1 MIELTNSTAQT
12 LQPGQA
18 LTFDAIPLL
27 KTGCNECFNK
37 LLPTSVK
44 LRSSGCNPIYNVEFH
59 ANITSN
65 AAATPVELSLA
76 IANTA
81 LLGTSMDAT
90 PAAAGDAV
98 NVSAGKYIPVG
109 CCECNLDRVS
119 VINSGTNPVVVNPG
133 SLLRIGR
140 KS

>member
-1 MIELTNSTAQT
+1 MIELSNSTAQT

-18 LTFDAIPLL
+18 LTFDTIPLL
-27 KTGCNECFNK
+27 KTGCNECYNPM
-37 LLPTSVK
+37 LPTSVK
-44 LRSSGCNPIYNVEFH
+44 LKTTGCNPIYSVTFH
-59 ANITSN
+59 GNITAN
-65 AAATPVELSLA
+65 AATTPVQLSIA

-81 LLGTSMDAT
+81 LAGTLMNAT

-98 NVSAGKYIPVG
+98 NVSASKYIPVG
-109 CCECNLDRVS
+109 CSDCDLDRVS

-133 SLLRIGR
+133 SLLQICR

>member
-1 MIELTNSTAQT
+1 MIELSNSTAQT

-18 LTFDAIPLL
+18 LTFDNIPLL

-44 LRSSGCNPIYNVEFH
+44 LRSSGCNPIYSVQFH
-59 ANITSN
+59 ANITAN
-65 AAATPVELSLA
+65 AAATPVQLSIA

-81 LLGTSMDAT
+81 LTGTLMNAT

-98 NVSAGKYIPVG
+98 NVSASKYIPVG

-119 VINSGTNPVVVNPG
+119 IINSGTNPVVVNPG
-133 SLLRIGR
+133 SLLQISRR
-140 KS
+140 S